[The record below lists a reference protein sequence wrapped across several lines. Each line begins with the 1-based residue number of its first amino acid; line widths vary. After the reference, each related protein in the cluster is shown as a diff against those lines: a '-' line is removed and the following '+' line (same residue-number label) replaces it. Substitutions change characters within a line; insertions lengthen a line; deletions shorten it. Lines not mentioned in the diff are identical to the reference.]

1 MEVNLG
7 LNFCGINFPNPFV
20 VSKVPPIGDVE
31 IIASQLEAGWG
42 GVLLRNASLNITAG
56 KQTITSLRKKVP
68 LYRGVDYEE
77 KRMIDLGW
85 IEPKAPI
92 SLQEA
97 ENSIRTLKEKFPA
110 NVVIAGMVGTNR
122 EEWLKVSRRLSQ
134 AGADLIECDFSISN
148 GDSAGTKTVIAHD
161 LKLMEKATRYVRE
174 GARSTPV
181 ILKLP
186 GTLPEREIIVET
198 LKEAGADALNLFY
211 EPKGVPGINLTNFVP
226 FPNVGGKSALSI
238 MGGAGIKPYTLGILA
253 EWGIA
258 NKGLGL
264 SVLGGAYN
272 WRDCVELILMGA
284 SILQFHGAVLQ
295 RGVRLVDELKSGIS
309 DYLSEKMIS
318 SVDKLVGKSLPYFI
332 TEENL
337 PRNRPVVAAVD
348 EKVCTRCGICYQIC
362 ESLGYHAINF
372 ANQRKP
378 MIDKKKCVGDGLC
391 VAACP
396 IFNCMSLR
404 RVSK

>member
-31 IIASQLEAGWG
+31 IIAAQLEAGWG

-56 KQTITSLRKKVP
+56 KQTITSLREKVP

-148 GDSAGTKTVIAHD
+148 GDSAETKTVIAHD

-226 FPNVGGKSALSI
+226 FPNVGGKSTLSI

-318 SVDKLVGKSLPYFI
+318 SVDKLVGKSLPYLI

-337 PRNRPVVAAVD
+337 PRSRPVVAAVD

-372 ANQRKP
+372 SNQRRP
-378 MIDKKKCVGDGLC
+378 MIDKKNCVGDGLC

-396 IFNCMSLR
+396 VFNCMSLR

>member
-7 LNFCGINFPNPFV
+7 LNFCGVDFPNPFV

-31 IIASQLEAGWG
+31 VIAAQLEAGWG

-56 KQTITSLRKKVP
+56 KQTITALREKTP

-85 IEPKAPI
+85 IEPHAPI
-92 SLQEA
+92 SLEKA
-97 ENSIRTLKEKFPA
+97 ENSIRTLKEKFPDRI
-110 NVVIAGMVGTNR
+110 VIAGMVGTSR

-134 AGADLIECDFSISN
+134 AGADLIECDFSIGN
-148 GDSAGTKTVIAHD
+148 GDSAETKTPVAHD

-186 GTLPEREIIVET
+186 GTLSEREIIVET
-198 LKEAGADALNLFY
+198 LKEAGADALTLFY
-211 EPKGVPGINLTNFVP
+211 EPKGVPGINLNNFVP
-226 FPNVGGKSALSI
+226 FPNVGGKSTLSI
-238 MGGAGIKPYTLGILA
+238 MGGAAIKPYNLGMLA
-253 EWGIA
+253 EWGIVS
-258 NKGLGL
+258 KGIGL

-272 WRDCVELILMGA
+272 WRDCIELLLMGA
-284 SILQFHGAVLQ
+284 SILQFHGTVLQ
-295 RGVRLVDELKSGIS
+295 RGVRVVDELKSGVS
-309 DYLSEKMIS
+309 DYLSEKMFS
-318 SVDKLVGKSLPYFI
+318 SVDKLIGKSLPYFV
-332 TEENL
+332 TEEKL
-337 PRNRPVVAAVD
+337 PRTSPVAAAVN

-362 ESLGYHAINF
+362 EGLGYHAINF
-372 ANQRKP
+372 SNQRKP